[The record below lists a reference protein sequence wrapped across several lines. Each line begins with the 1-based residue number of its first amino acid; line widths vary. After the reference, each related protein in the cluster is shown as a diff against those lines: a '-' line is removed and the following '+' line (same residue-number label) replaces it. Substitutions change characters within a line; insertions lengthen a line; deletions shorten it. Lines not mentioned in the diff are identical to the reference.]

1 VLLFS
6 NNYTFLNVHNVRK
19 TIIFLP
25 LPSFY
30 SMYFYTSTL
39 INTLTL
45 QYRQDREHRNTA
57 NTANTGNTASTATPQ
72 APQTQQYRKHRN
84 TTAPLILL
92 YHYSSYICYIA
103 NILCNWLVILSS
115 PISCFSEFAAL
126 LNLLLLWIC
135 CLSEF
140 AAKSNSPLTRY
151 YEFGLLFSAICFWHD
166 LSKISE

>member
-57 NTANTGNTASTATPQ
+57 NTASTASTTSTATPQ
-72 APQTQQYRKHRN
+72 
-84 TTAPLILL
+84 APLILL

-135 CLSEF
+135 CFSEF
-140 AAKSNSPLTRY
+140 AAKSNSPLTQNWIRKLVKY
-151 YEFGLLFSAICFWHD
+151 HFRPKRVFAKPVEIEVT
-166 LSKISE
+166 KISPKT